1 MRRRFRFLRSRGGV
15 IGLTLLALA
24 IGVALLGPAFAPHS
38 PYEPVGIPLQG
49 PSRNALLGTDQIGRD
64 VLSRV
69 LYGGRTVLLLATLAT
84 LLAYAAGLVIGLVAG
99 YVRNLFDPLAMRSMD
114 VLLAFPPLLFL
125 LVLVTAV
132 GTSETALVIGV
143 ALIQMPG
150 IARLVR
156 TVTVETTVR
165 GYVEAA
171 VARGERTKSILSR
184 EVFPNILPAV
194 LADGGLRF
202 TFSVLFI
209 AAANFLTIGVQPP
222 RADWGLMIN
231 ENRNYISINPWAV
244 AAPAAMIAI
253 LTIGINLLG
262 DAVARSLGRSSMS
275 AAR

>member
-1 MRRRFRFLRSRGGV
+1 MRRFRFLHSRGGI
-15 IGLTLLALA
+15 IGLALLAFAVL
-24 IGVALLGPAFAPHS
+24 VALVGPALAPHS

-99 YVRNLFDPLAMRSMD
+99 YVKNLFDPVAMRSMD

-194 LADGGLRF
+194 LADAGLRF

-222 RADWGLMIN
+222 SADWGLMIN

-244 AAPAAMIAI
+244 AAPAAMIAL

>member
-1 MRRRFRFLRSRGGV
+1 MKRLRFLRSPGGL
-15 IGLTLLALA
+15 IGLALLVFAV
-24 IGVALLGPAFAPHS
+24 GVALLGPAFAPHS
-38 PYEPVGIPLQG
+38 PYVPVGPPLAG
-49 PSRNALLGTDQIGRD
+49 PSADALLGTDRIGRD

-69 LYGGRTVLLLATLAT
+69 LDGGRTVLLLATLAT
-84 LLAYAAGLVIGLVAG
+84 LLAYGSGLVIGLVAG
-99 YVRNLFDPLAMRSMD
+99 YVRNVFDPVAMRSTD

-132 GTSETALVIGV
+132 GASETTLVVGV

-150 IARLVR
+150 VVRLVR
-156 TVTVETTVR
+156 TVTLDISMR

-171 VARGERTKSILSR
+171 VARGERTSAILRR
-184 EVFPNILPAV
+184 EIFPNILPAV
-194 LADGGLRF
+194 LADAGLRF

-209 AAANFLTIGVQPP
+209 AAANFLAIGVQPP

-231 ENRNYISINPWAV
+231 ENRNYIGINPWAV

-253 LTIGINLLG
+253 LTIGVNLLG